1 MQRSEILIFQCVSK
15 NEVGKIY
22 SVLAITGSVM
32 PLGGD
37 PAFRQLYSLTLAT
50 LPRAVLLMAG
60 SVSFVCIICNL
71 YIFTQKDKME
81 PDSNIEEDKQ
91 SDPNE
96 DEGFYETLK
105 DKANMAPRGSILSI
119 R

>member
-1 MQRSEILIFQCVSK
+1 MNK

-37 PAFRQLYSLTLAT
+37 PAFRQLYRYTLSF

-60 SVSFVCIICNL
+60 CVSLACMACNL
-71 YIFTQKDKME
+71 YIFTQKGKMKENGNIDDDKESE
-81 PDSNIEEDKQ
+81 PNS
-91 SDPNE
+91 
-96 DEGFYETLK
+96 DEGFSEGTLK
-105 DKANMAPRGSILSI
+105 PRLSIHRLSILSI

>member
-1 MQRSEILIFQCVSK
+1 MNK

-37 PAFRQLYSLTLAT
+37 PAFRQLYGLTLST

-60 SVSFVCIICNL
+60 CVSFICIICNL
-71 YIFTQKDKME
+71 YIFTQKEKME
-81 PDSNIEEDKQ
+81 PPLINEVDKL

-96 DEGFYETLK
+96 DEGFYESMK
-105 DKANMAPRGSILSI
+105 DKANMAPRGSILSL

>member
-1 MQRSEILIFQCVSK
+1 MSNIDANFKFQCVSK

-37 PAFRQLYSLTLAT
+37 PAFRQLYSLTLST
-50 LPRAVLLMAG
+50 LPRAVLIMAG
-60 SVSFVCIICNL
+60 AVSFACMGCNL
-71 YIFTQKDKME
+71 YIFSQKGKME
-81 PDSNIEEDKQ
+81 LNAKRDAEKE
-91 SDPNE
+91 SDPNV
-96 DEGFYETLK
+96 DEGFSEPS
-105 DKANMAPRGSILSI
+105 KANMEPRGSMVSI

>member
-1 MQRSEILIFQCVSK
+1 MSK

-32 PLGGD
+32 PIGGD
-37 PAFRQLYSLTLAT
+37 PAFRQLYNLTVSF

-60 SVSFVCIICNL
+60 CVSFACIACNL
-71 YIFTQKDKME
+71 YIFTQRGKME
-81 PDSNIEEDKQ
+81 QNSSLDDGKE
-91 SDPNE
+91 SDPNI
-96 DEGFYETLK
+96 DEGFCEPIKENL
-105 DKANMAPRGSILSI
+105 NLQPRGSLVSL